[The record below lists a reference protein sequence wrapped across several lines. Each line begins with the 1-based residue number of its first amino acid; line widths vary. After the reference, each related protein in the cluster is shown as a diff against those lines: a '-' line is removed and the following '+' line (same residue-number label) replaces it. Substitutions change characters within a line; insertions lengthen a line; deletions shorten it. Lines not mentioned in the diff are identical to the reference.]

1 MNTKIN
7 FESKIFLSSEI
18 KKIEKKQ
25 LDKGVNLVEKASD
38 KIVDFLISNY
48 NNSGYFIFIC
58 GPGNNGA
65 DGLLTAYKIITNY
78 FEKVIIVMPEK
89 SKTSENK
96 NALKKIKKVT
106 SKIHHTFPAKKIKIK
121 VIVDAIFGIGFNKII
136 DNKIQKIIE
145 ICNTLPC
152 PKISIDMPSGISTDT
167 GIIKNI
173 AFRSDICLSFIGLKF
188 GYFMN
193 DGPDHYSKLVNYDLV
208 NSEKLI
214 GEKSYLINMNCF
226 KNFYITKSKNIHK
239 GNNGTLAIY
248 GGKSPYYGAL
258 ILSALSALKTGVGKV
273 IIFVEKK
280 KFNFSNSFP
289 DIITKDLS
297 EFNFNSEFS
306 SILIGPGLKTNS
318 FNRKI
323 FEKILLRFKKTIIID
338 AGCFDLL
345 VKKDT
350 FQIFEHS
357 KADIILTPHPK
368 EASKLLNITTKE
380 VNSNRIK
387 YIKLITK
394 KKNTIIILKG
404 LGSLIFDN
412 QTKKLFLNSSGSEVL
427 ATSGSGDVLAGLI
440 GSLISQKVN
449 TLDAVLVSVFF
460 HGRASERKKIG
471 TSMLELISYIRDE
484 LNKSIFFTK
493 S

>member
-106 SKIHHTFPAKKIKIK
+106 SKIHRTFPTQKVKIK
-121 VIVDAIFGIGFNKII
+121 VIVDAIFGIGFNKIV

-145 ICNTLPC
+145 ICNTFPC

-167 GIIKNI
+167 GTIKNI

-193 DGPDHYSKLVNYDLV
+193 DGPDHHSKLVNYDLV

-214 GEKSYLINMNCF
+214 GEKSYLINLDCF
-226 KNFYITKSKNIHK
+226 KNFYITKRKNIHK

-368 EASKLLNITTKE
+368 EASKLLNISTKE

-412 QTKKLFLNSSGSEVL
+412 QTKKLFLNSSGSEIL

-460 HGRASERKKIG
+460 HGRASESKKIG